1 MEYAQQ
7 TLSDILLTYPQDYFW
22 SKSQK
27 TDAFRFSTIFTKFI
41 KQYIKMLQQ
50 AHASRRLHQWG
61 NSLCDEIVI
70 NHNDFQ
76 NISFQNA
83 PVEPEEGDDFDE
95 LKKLDYSNL
104 ASLVEHVHWACSL
117 PKISDNSSPELL
129 AFLGV
134 LKHSDIYDETFI
146 RTHYSLW
153 SFKKRDTFMR
163 TIQSKQEYRRF
174 QEMTDSEFNTL
185 APFKFSKR
193 FRKGFWVIKCDMTLR
208 QLQSAVGHTTEGDIS
223 KSVIF
228 DGCLLAKEVLLLET
242 EEETNNKDKWVVMS
256 KVWVE
261 LMSCA
266 ASHIRATSHVQQVS
280 KGGELISVIWLLM
293 AHFGLGD
300 QF

>member
-193 FRKGFWVIKCDMTLR
+193 FRKGFWVVYDDDQFMHERVYNKIRTSTSEKKLYKNDFASFLKFVHKMF
-208 QLQSAVGHTTEGDIS
+208 AYHNVGNR
-223 KSVIF
+223 
-228 DGCLLAKEVLLLET
+228 
-242 EEETNNKDKWVVMS
+242 NNP
-256 KVWVE
+256 
-261 LMSCA
+261 
-266 ASHIRATSHVQQVS
+266 
-280 KGGELISVIWLLM
+280 
-293 AHFGLGD
+293 FGLADMEWRIYEEFPFYLKLVCDGAEVKRLGID
-300 QF
+300 GWEEGFFILFYEMVC